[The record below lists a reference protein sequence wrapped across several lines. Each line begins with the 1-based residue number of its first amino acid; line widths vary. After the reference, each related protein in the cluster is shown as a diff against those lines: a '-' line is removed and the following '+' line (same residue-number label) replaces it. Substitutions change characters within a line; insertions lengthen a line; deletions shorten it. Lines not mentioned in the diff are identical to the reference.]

1 MRKPAILAFVAL
13 LGATPLSGQTV
24 NVRIGAAEAFV
35 FRPDED
41 VGKVVVDDSS
51 APAGAVY
58 LDIPRSGSVATRFG
72 ALWIRKGLAHYVELP
87 VMVLFGRDPDND
99 GVDLFVAVG
108 ASLGIRAMCFD
119 VVIGCFHSEKYY
131 DFSGT
136 LGAGFAVPIPWG
148 EGWSFGAELSFL
160 RGLVR
165 IDETTWTEA
174 VLATA
179 GIGIPVRR

>member
-1 MRKPAILAFVAL
+1 MRKLAILLIVAL
-13 LGATPLSGQTV
+13 LDATPISGQSV
-24 NVRIGAAEAFV
+24 NLRIGAADANV
-35 FRPDED
+35 RRADEY
-41 VGKVVVDDSS
+41 VGKVSVDDSS

-58 LDIPRSGSVATRFG
+58 FDLPRSGLTTRIG

-87 VMVLFGRDPDND
+87 VLVLFGRDPGND
-99 GVDLFVAVG
+99 GLDLFVAVG
-108 ASLGIRAMCFD
+108 ASLGIRALCFD
-119 VVIGCFHSEKYY
+119 VVLGCFHSEKSY

-148 EGWSFGAELSFL
+148 EGWSFGAEISLL

>member
-1 MRKPAILAFVAL
+1 MRKLAILAVVVL
-13 LGATPLSGQTV
+13 LGTTPLSGQSV
-24 NVRIGAAEAFV
+24 NFRIGAADAFV

-41 VGKVVVDDSS
+41 VGKVVIDHSS

-58 LDIPRSGSVATRFG
+58 LDIPGSGVTTRFG

-119 VVIGCFHSEKYY
+119 VVIGCFHSEKPY

-136 LGAGFAVPIPWG
+136 LGAGFTVPIPWA

-165 IDETTWTEA
+165 IDETTWTETA
-174 VLATA
+174 LATA
-179 GIGIPVRR
+179 GIGIPVPG